1 MYIKSLP
8 SSFPSVPLYVL
19 AGAEP
24 TAELCANT
32 PAKRWVVDHLPP
44 SVRLR
49 VADQLE
55 RLHSDWTCTCTQLV
69 KIGLA
74 SLADWRRYV
83 WSWLVVNTRC
93 IHLGPQS
100 TASSESMPPKASCL
114 DMLLLPIG
122 KRDSIALAPV
132 LDLLNH
138 SYQASVSTYF
148 DAKCRRFVIKTL
160 RPYHKGDEVFIS
172 YGPHDNGFMLAEY
185 GFVLPD
191 NPYCVLSL
199 DHAVE
204 SWIRAIKSKLDALR
218 ARAPITTEN
227 IDTLVA
233 LVKQHGLWGDFALSL
248 DTTEPPYRLQA
259 TLYLILAAMQGS
271 GLKGAVSRW
280 ECWRH
285 GKDINGVGAKAEAA
299 TLCWI
304 KQTCTDIALHA
315 QQMSSTIQTTESS
328 PIDPFLVHCLGI
340 IWSKIDA
347 IARHHSRN

>member
-1 MYIKSLP
+1 
-8 SSFPSVPLYVL
+8 
-19 AGAEP
+19 
-24 TAELCANT
+24 
-32 PAKRWVVDHLPP
+32 
-44 SVRLR
+44 
-49 VADQLE
+49 
-55 RLHSDWTCTCTQLV
+55 
-69 KIGLA
+69 
-74 SLADWRRYV
+74 
-83 WSWLVVNTRC
+83 
-93 IHLGPQS
+93 
-100 TASSESMPPKASCL
+100 MPPKASCL

-185 GFVLPD
+185 GF
-191 NPYCVLSL
+191 
-199 DHAVE
+199 
-204 SWIRAIKSKLDALR
+204 
-218 ARAPITTEN
+218 
-227 IDTLVA
+227 
-233 LVKQHGLWGDFALSL
+233 QHGLWGDFALSL